1 MESRI
6 NINVERENQYSVL
19 KESFHN
25 APYKLTHYGA
35 PRAQAHLEMII
46 MSASPG
52 ILDGDRLT
60 ININVKPEAHMKLYT
75 QSFNKLHSM
84 KNGAFQ
90 DTIVNLKENSILHYI
105 PHPVTPFKDSIF
117 KAENTINMDTSATLI
132 WGDIL
137 GAGRIYMNE
146 AFLFNKVHMR
156 TRLYRNNQ
164 LIFTDNQCLKTAD
177 QPVRDMLFFEGYTHQ
192 ATFIYCSPF
201 ATGMK
206 AEMDEILAG
215 EYEDI
220 SFGFTDAGE
229 NTVLLRALGNDGEL
243 LYSFLSMLGQM
254 CWEYTQHQQSLL
266 FSVEDQQTKEDAEA
280 ELVQEAF
287 ATKKKKTMSAAKK
300 RKRSTAA

>member
-6 NINVERENQYSVL
+6 NINVERENQFSVL

-35 PRAQAHLEMII
+35 PRAQPHLEMII

-52 ILDGDRLT
+52 IMDGDRLT
-60 ININVKPEAHMKLYT
+60 INVNVKREAHMKLYT
-75 QSFNKLHSM
+75 QSFNKLHPM

-90 DTIVNLKENSILHYI
+90 DTIINLNENSVLHYI

-117 KAENTINMDTSATLI
+117 KAENSIHMDASSTLI

-156 TRLYRNNQ
+156 TSLYRNKQ

-192 ATFIYCSPF
+192 ATFIYSSPF

-229 NTVLLRALGNDGEL
+229 NTILLRALGNDGEL

-266 FSVEDQQTKEDAEA
+266 LPEVVLENSKQEEERVEEA
-280 ELVQEAF
+280 LPAR
-287 ATKKKKTMSAAKK
+287 KKKTVTAAAKK
-300 RKRSTAA
+300 QKRSTAA

>member
-35 PRAQAHLEMII
+35 PRAQPHLEMII

-52 ILDGDRLT
+52 IMDGDRLT
-60 ININVKPEAHMKLYT
+60 INVNVKRDAHMKLYT
-75 QSFNKLHSM
+75 QSFNKLHPM

-105 PHPVTPFKDSIF
+105 PHPVTPFKNSIF
-117 KAENTINMDTSATLI
+117 KAENYVEMDTSSTLI

-137 GAGRIYMNE
+137 SAGRIYMNE
-146 AFLFNKVHMR
+146 AFLFNKVHTR
-156 TRLYRNNQ
+156 TTLYRNNQ

-192 ATFIYCSPF
+192 ATFIYSSPY
-201 ATGMK
+201 AAGMK

-229 NTVLLRALGNDGEL
+229 NTILLRALGNDGEL

-254 CWEYTQHQQSLL
+254 CWEYTQHQQSLVL
-266 FSVEDQQTKEDAEA
+266 PIEELQTKDKAEA
-280 ELVQEAF
+280 ALVPETLQAS
-287 ATKKKKTMSAAKK
+287 KKKTGVTAKK
-300 RKRSTAA
+300 QKRSKAA